1 MIDDL
6 RSLIDRYLS
15 GADRSP
21 ALVHRI
27 EAEATATV
35 SDDERFDDL
44 MEALALF
51 APGGRPPYLD
61 EDGLADALRE
71 ARAAL

>member
-1 MIDDL
+1 MTDDL

-21 ALVHRI
+21 ALVRGI
-27 EAEATATV
+27 EARATATV
-35 SDDERFDDL
+35 GDDDRFDGL
-44 MEALALF
+44 MAALALF
-51 APGGRPPYLD
+51 APSGRPPYLD
-61 EDGLADALRE
+61 EEGLADALRE

>member
-1 MIDDL
+1 MTDDL
-6 RSLIDRYLS
+6 RGLIDRYLS

-21 ALVHRI
+21 SLVRRI
-27 EAEATATV
+27 EAEATAEV
-35 SDDERFDDL
+35 GDDERFDEL

-51 APGGRPPYLD
+51 RPGGGPPYLD
-61 EDGLADALRE
+61 EEGLAGALRE